1 MTTKLKGVMIKG
13 MEMPENCKKCPNIRT
28 TGTVLE
34 DIPFCKVTGLVI
46 TFSEERAKL
55 NNRPSWCPLQEVK

>member
-1 MTTKLKGVMIKG
+1 MTTKQKGVMIKG
-13 MEMPENCKKCPNIRT
+13 MKMPKNCKKCPNIRI

-55 NNRPSWCPLQEVK
+55 NNRPSWCPLKEVK

>member
-1 MTTKLKGVMIKG
+1 MTTKPKGVMIKG
-13 MEMPENCKKCPNIRT
+13 MEIPKSCKKCPNIRI

-34 DIPFCKVTGLVI
+34 EIPFCKVTGLVI
-46 TFSEERAKL
+46 TFSEEREKL

>member
-1 MTTKLKGVMIKG
+1 MTTKPKGVMIVG
-13 MEMPENCKKCPNIRT
+13 MDMPENCKKCPNIRI